1 MYLVIGLL
9 PYLPM
14 PSAEIIAVG
23 TEILLGDVVDT
34 NSQALG
40 KLLARYGIEHRRR
53 TTIGDH
59 LDRCADAIR
68 EALSRSDV
76 VFTIGGL
83 GPTGDDITRQA
94 ISEAVGEE

>member
-14 PSAEIIAVG
+14 PSAAIIAVVS
-23 TEILLGDVVDT
+23 EILFVDVDDT
-34 NSQALG
+34 NTQALET
-40 KLLARYGIEHRRR
+40 LLALYGIEHRRQ
-53 TTIGDH
+53 TTIDDH

-68 EALSRSDV
+68 KALSSSDV
-76 VFTIGGL
+76 VFTIGSL